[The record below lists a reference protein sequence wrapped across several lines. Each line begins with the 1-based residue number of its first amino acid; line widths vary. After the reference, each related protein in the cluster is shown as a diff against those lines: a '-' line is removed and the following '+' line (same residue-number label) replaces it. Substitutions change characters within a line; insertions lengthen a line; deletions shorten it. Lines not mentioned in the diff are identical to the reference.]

1 MKKFL
6 LLSLLSLSA
15 LSIQSA
21 DSFSPSSQP
30 LPDSG
35 QPSALKKNIW
45 ECSCGRPFMSLTA
58 LNMHIRGENATNP
71 KPKHRRVKKTL
82 TNSQE
87 CKFCKNVFTKLN
99 DGIGKHEEQCRQ
111 EVEQI
116 IEQARQQATQ
126 QTTQV
131 GPTQIQCNFP
141 GCGRIFDTQKARRD
155 HQSQR
160 NHNLR
165 LLEERLADEEAA
177 AADDNQ

>member
-1 MKKFL
+1 
-6 LLSLLSLSA
+6 
-15 LSIQSA
+15 
-21 DSFSPSSQP
+21 
-30 LPDSG
+30 
-35 QPSALKKNIW
+35 
-45 ECSCGRPFMSLTA
+45 MSLTA

-111 EVEQI
+111 EVEKVI
-116 IEQARQQATQ
+116 QQA
-126 QTTQV
+126 TQV
-131 GPTQIQCNFP
+131 GPTQINEAETGEPCFWRCNFP
-141 GCGRIFDTQKARRD
+141 GCGRIFNNKKALRD
-155 HQSQR
+155 HKSQR

-165 LLEERLADEEAA
+165 LLKERLANEAAA